1 MAAPVLQRLWSRFL
15 YSRFNRNLLAWGK
28 RIAPPGFEGFSI
40 YEISRFFFMALSKG
54 HLITRASAIAFKLF
68 LALFPALIV
77 LLTLIP
83 YVPIPDF
90 QERLLT
96 TFRAMM
102 PYEVFRFI
110 ESTLED
116 LVVKKHGTLLS
127 VSFIVGLYLASNSIN
142 AILEGFSGS
151 TNLNHWHSAMKQR
164 LLSLGLLLA
173 LTVVATLAVPLLTVS
188 GGLIR
193 WLEEWGLLVSVFQ
206 VFAAFAVK
214 WAVTILL
221 VTFSVSL
228 LYNVGDPGTKR
239 FRVFTPGSLLAV
251 VLILL
256 VSQVLAWFF
265 SNITNYNALYGSIGA
280 ILAVQLW
287 IYINMIVLL
296 IGYELNISIARARWD
311 RAGTLRMRTGQA
323 SLPKE

>member
-1 MAAPVLQRLWSRFL
+1 MAAPFLERLWSRFL
-15 YSRFNRNLLAWGK
+15 YSRVNRNVLAWGK
-28 RIAPPGFEGFSI
+28 RITPPGFEGFSI
-40 YEISRFFFMALSKG
+40 YEISRFFFRALTTG

-90 QERLLT
+90 QDRLLA
-96 TFRAMM
+96 TFREMM

-127 VSFIVGLYLASNSIN
+127 VSFVVGLYLASNSIN
-142 AILEGFSGS
+142 AIMEGFSGS
-151 TNLNHWHSAMKQR
+151 TNLSHWHSAMKQR

-173 LTVVATLAVPLLTVS
+173 LTMVATLAVPLLTVS
-188 GGLIR
+188 GSLIR
-193 WLEEWGLLVSVFQ
+193 WLEELGLLTSWVEVLA
-206 VFAAFAVK
+206 VFALK

-221 VTFSVSL
+221 VIFSVSL
-228 LYNVGDPGTKR
+228 LYNVGDPTTRR

-251 VLILL
+251 LLILL

-296 IGYELNISIARARWD
+296 VGHELNISIARARWD
-311 RAGTLRMRTGQA
+311 RAGTLKMREEQG
-323 SLPKE
+323 SVPKG